1 MQRRC
6 RNRAG
11 TGCRQ
16 TLPAGFAAGPQT
28 RYHRRPIGVPAGRF
42 EWSRRDAAQRP
53 AQLDTPEAKPGFSRR
68 RADAAVRNIARSQGP
83 SMKGIRAR
91 TVVALLIA
99 GLVAAKGLSLLLDPT
114 VRLFM
119 GDSASYLHSAYADWI
134 PEDRSYTYPLFIRLV
149 ALPWQSLAPLLLAQ
163 SFLGIC
169 TALLL
174 FRMLQRAFGV
184 DDHIAALV
192 AIVFAIGPEQLFY
205 ERMVMAEAVGLFAL
219 ASMLACGMEYLRKG
233 NVAWL
238 AGMVLAGCLA
248 ISYRLS
254 LLPVVLGFALLPPL
268 VRACARRPWSRR
280 HLLMSLGHLALA
292 AVLTAA
298 AHSAYKSWNGYLS
311 DTKPAY
317 AANAG
322 MLRLGLVLPLVEAQ
336 DLDGVGLPPGFLDSL
351 PQGWNDPDAREA
363 ALWTENGMIARMREE
378 LGDEGMARAARK
390 ISIRAVRRDPLAL
403 LRLSWQTLGG
413 YFDASR
419 IRHRMNDDLGER
431 APDAE
436 ATRTLQERFNYD
448 ATGIAERR
456 TLVHRYF
463 AAAGPW
469 LTACLFGLPLLALT
483 TLAMGW
489 RTRHAAMLLLG
500 LTSLG
505 LFLGHALFSS
515 IVSFRYLHAFS
526 LFVWLNAGAITAW
539 IRRCRSGMLAPVDP
553 ELR

>member
-1 MQRRC
+1 MTRGMKVSPG
-6 RNRAG
+6 RA
-11 TGCRQ
+11 
-16 TLPAGFAAGPQT
+16 
-28 RYHRRPIGVPAGRF
+28 I
-42 EWSRRDAAQRP
+42 
-53 AQLDTPEAKPGFSRR
+53 
-68 RADAAVRNIARSQGP
+68 I
-83 SMKGIRAR
+83 
-91 TVVALLIA
+91 ALLIA
-99 GLVAAKGLSLLLDPT
+99 GLVAIKGLLLLLDPT

-134 PEDRSYTYPLFIRLV
+134 PQDRSYTYPLFIRLV
-149 ALPWQSLAPLLLAQ
+149 AVPLQSLTPLLLAQ

-184 DDHIAALV
+184 DDRIAAMAALV
-192 AIVFAIGPEQLFY
+192 FALGPEQLLY
-205 ERMVMAEAVGLFAL
+205 ERMVMAEAIGLFAL
-219 ASMLACGMEYLRKG
+219 ASMLACGLEYLRKG

-268 VRACARRPWSRR
+268 VRACAQRPWSWRR
-280 HLLMSLGHLALA
+280 HGVTLGHLALA
-292 AVLTAA
+292 AVMTVA

-311 DTKPAY
+311 DSKPGY

-322 MLRLGLVLPLVEAQ
+322 MLRLGLVLPLVEAE
-336 DLDGVGLPPGFLDSL
+336 DLDGVGLPPDFLASL
-351 PQGWNDPDAREA
+351 PPGWNDPDAREA
-363 ALWTENGMIARMREE
+363 ALWAEDGMIARMREE

-390 ISIRAVRRDPLAL
+390 ISIRALRRDPSAL

-419 IRHRMNDDLGER
+419 ARHRMNDDLGER

-436 ATRTLQERFNYD
+436 AARTLQQRFNYD
-448 ATGIAERR
+448 ATGISERR
-456 TLVHRYF
+456 TPVFRYF

-469 LTACLFGLPLLALT
+469 LTTCLFGLPLLALA

-515 IVSFRYLHAFS
+515 IVSYRYLHAFP
-526 LFVWLNAGAITAW
+526 LFFWLNAGAIAAW